1 LTIFIRKRM
10 LRVKVLQLKVYTL
23 CPLYTHILFF
33 RLHNSKYYIHP
44 FFFLTSSL
52 HKQTFITAHFVHH
65 CKLKQALLSGRVDLC
80 GFIVGLDASNH
91 HYGCSQPSTILQ
103 SVGNKWEPRKSIRA
117 IDTSKTRIIAIAEPP
132 CCAVRYCT
140 GSGKSLVVV
149 TIVAWEIHTIL
160 LFQST
165 KGDVGERVPSVSRV
179 SRHMKS
185 VPYGLW
191 IESKTIVFG
200 VIPESACICLNLS
213 TFWNVKRVMD
223 ILCYSL
229 RWVWI
234 AKMHQLEM
242 LKC

>member
-1 LTIFIRKRM
+1 MYVYK
-10 LRVKVLQLKVYTL
+10 VK
-23 CPLYTHILFF
+23 
-33 RLHNSKYYIHP
+33 
-44 FFFLTSSL
+44 
-52 HKQTFITAHFVHH
+52 
-65 CKLKQALLSGRVDLC
+65 LSGRVDLC

-103 SVGNKWEPRKSIRA
+103 AVGNKWEPRKSIRA

-191 IESKTIVFG
+191 IECEKTLVFR
-200 VIPESACICLNLS
+200 VIPKSFCICLNLS
-213 TFWNVKRVMD
+213 TFG
-223 ILCYSL
+223 
-229 RWVWI
+229 I
-234 AKMHQLEM
+234 AKALWNFFAIAYKIR
-242 LKC
+242 LNCNKCIS